1 MNTTMKE
8 TIFPPRTIHDE
19 DGDWTGVILS
29 VPDFQTFLRLL
40 IEHADWENLPAYLQD
55 AVDNML
61 ADEAEAEKGEHI
73 SLDELLMES

>member
-1 MNTTMKE
+1 MNTTLKE
-8 TIFPPRTIHDE
+8 NFFPPRTIHDE
-19 DGDWTGVILS
+19 NGVWTGVILS

-61 ADEAEAEKGEHI
+61 ADEAEAEEGEYV